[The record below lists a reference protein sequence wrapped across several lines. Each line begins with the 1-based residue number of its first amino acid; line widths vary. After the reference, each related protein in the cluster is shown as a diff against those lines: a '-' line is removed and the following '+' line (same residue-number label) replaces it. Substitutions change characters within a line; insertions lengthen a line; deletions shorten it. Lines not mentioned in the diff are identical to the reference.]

1 MALMTDG
8 FPTTI
13 DIAGATLCEIS
24 VTPPGIE
31 GGGENEFTCMTNVEW
46 RTKFPK
52 KLKSLTEASFSA
64 YYDPATYDTIL
75 SQILINQLITITFP
89 DSSTLAFWGWI
100 ESFIPGEI
108 SEGEPP
114 EAEVTI
120 IPSNL
125 NDSLEETP
133 PVYTSGTG
141 T

>member
-1 MALMTDG
+1 MSLMTDG

-13 DIAGATLCEIS
+13 DIAGATLCEIG

-31 GGGENEFTCMTNVEW
+31 GGGENDFTCMNNVAW
-46 RTKFPK
+46 RTRFPK
-52 KLKSLTEASFSA
+52 KLKTLTEASFSA

-75 SQILINQLITITFP
+75 SNILLNQLITITFP
-89 DSSTLAFWGWI
+89 DGSTLAFWGWL

-108 SEGEPP
+108 VEGEPP

-125 NDSLEETP
+125 NGSLQETAP
-133 PVYTSGTG
+133 IYTAAT
-141 T
+141 